1 MAMASGLYVPTF
13 RDALDTSN
21 IVVDMLVNT
30 NKVILV
36 TNAETPNFELH
47 DLYADITG
55 EVAAGGGYTQN
66 SKTVG
71 GTPTWAYAA
80 IAGIALKYSWSAAVE
95 WTSSTITA
103 RGMIIT
109 SGLATDYLIVA
120 VTFGSDYA
128 STNGTFSITAHA
140 NGIFYFDMA

>member
-1 MAMASGLYVPTF
+1 MLSAS
-13 RDALDTSN
+13 
-21 IVVDMLVNT
+21 

-36 TNAETPNFELH
+36 TDAETPNFETH
-47 DLYADITG
+47 DLYTDITG

-71 GTPTWAYAA
+71 GTPTWAFAA
-80 IAGIALKYSWSAAVE
+80 ATTRLKYSWSAAVE

-109 SGLATDYLIVA
+109 TDVATGLLIVA
-120 VTFGSDYA
+120 SNFGSDYV

-140 NGIFYFDMA
+140 DGIFYFDLW

>member
-1 MAMASGLYVPTF
+1 MTMASGLYLPTF

-21 IVVDMLVNT
+21 AAVDMLSAN

-36 TNAETPNFELH
+36 TNTETPDFQNH
-47 DLYADITG
+47 DLYTDITG

-71 GTPTWAYAA
+71 GTPTWAWVTPSY
-80 IAGIALKYSWSAAVE
+80 LRYSWSAAVE
-95 WTSSTITA
+95 WAASTITA
-103 RGMIIT
+103 RGMIVT
-109 SGLATDYLIVA
+109 TDVATGLLIVA
-120 VTFGSDYA
+120 VNFGTDYI

-140 NGIFYFDMA
+140 TDGIFYLDLY

>member
-1 MAMASGLYVPTF
+1 MAMASGLYLPTY

-21 IVVDMLVNT
+21 IVVDFLLST

-36 TNAETPNFELH
+36 TNSETPNFETH

-66 SKTVG
+66 NKTVG
-71 GTPTWAYAA
+71 GTPTWAFAA
-80 IAGIALKYSWSAAVE
+80 ATTRLKYSWSAAVE

-103 RGMIIT
+103 RGMILT
-109 SGLATDYLIVA
+109 TAADGYLMVASDFGQDYI
-120 VTFGSDYA
+120 

-140 NGIFYFDMA
+140 DGILYFDLW